1 MTDGEVLLALTEQD
15 LAIARAEKALDEL
28 PEKLAVLQLR
38 KRLRE
43 IEGVREKAAAYCR
56 KTDALISRSND
67 EATALQAKIDA
78 EQAKV
83 LSGDISNPK
92 ELQNLTREMD
102 ALKRRKDVVEFEE
115 LGLMEKAEAGAVQL
129 AKVEAALA
137 EGVARE
143 QALIADFKSKG
154 GDLQTEIGHM
164 REARERLAARLAPAL
179 RSRYDA
185 LSTSKHGI
193 AAGELKGQLCTAC
206 RTQIPAHEVQ
216 AIMAGPEIA
225 ECPNCKRLLI
235 VKQEA

>member
-1 MTDGEVLLALTEQD
+1 MSDGEVLLALTEQD

-43 IEGVREKAAAYCR
+43 IESIREKAAAYCR
-56 KTDALISRSND
+56 KTDALIAHSND
-67 EATALQAKIDA
+67 EATSLQAKIDA

-102 ALKRRKDVVEFEE
+102 ALKRRKDAVEFEE
-115 LGLMEKAEAGAVQL
+115 LGLMEKAEAGSAQL

-137 EGVARE
+137 EGIAKE
-143 QALIADFKSKG
+143 QALIAEFKSKG

-164 REARERLAARLAPAL
+164 RDARDRLAAQLAPTL
-179 RSRYDA
+179 RSRYEA
-185 LSTSKHGI
+185 LRESKHGI
-193 AAGELKGQLCTAC
+193 AAGELKGELCSAC
-206 RTQIPAHEVQ
+206 RTQIPSHEVQ
-216 AIMAGPEIA
+216 AIMSGPEVT
-225 ECPNCKRLLI
+225 ECPNCKRLL
-235 VKQEA
+235 VVRVTP

>member
-43 IEGVREKAAAYCR
+43 IEGVREKAAAYCH
-56 KTDALISRSND
+56 KIEALIARSND
-67 EATALQAKIDA
+67 EATTLQAKIDA

-102 ALKRRKDVVEFEE
+102 ALKRRMDTVEFEE
-115 LGLMEKAEAGAVQL
+115 LGLMEKAEAGAAQL

-143 QALIADFKSKG
+143 QALITDFKSKG

-164 REARERLAARLAPAL
+164 REAREQLAAQLAPTL
-179 RSRYDA
+179 LSRYETLCA
-185 LSTSKHGI
+185 SKHGI
-193 AAGELKGQLCTAC
+193 AAGELKGGLCTAC
-206 RTQIPAHEVQ
+206 RTQIPSHEVQ
-216 AIMAGPEIA
+216 TIMSGPEIA

-235 VKQEA
+235 VKLEA

>member
-56 KTDALISRSND
+56 KTEALIARSND
-67 EATALQAKIDA
+67 EASSLQAKIDT

-102 ALKRRKDVVEFEE
+102 ALKRRKDAVEFEE
-115 LGLMEKAEAGAVQL
+115 LGLMEKAEAGSVQL

-137 EGVARE
+137 EGVAKE
-143 QALIADFKSKG
+143 QALITEFKSKG
-154 GDLQTEIGHM
+154 GELQTEIGHM
-164 REARERLAARLAPAL
+164 RESRDRLAARLAPAL
-179 RSRYDA
+179 RSRYEA
-185 LSTSKHGI
+185 LKESKHGI
-193 AAGELKGQLCTAC
+193 AAGELKGQLCSAC
-206 RTQIPAHEVQ
+206 RTQIPSHEVQ
-216 AIMAGPEIA
+216 AILSGPDVT
-225 ECPNCKRLLI
+225 ECPNCKRLL
-235 VKQEA
+235 VVRAQS

>member
-43 IEGVREKAAAYCR
+43 IEVVRERAAAYCR
-56 KTDALISRSND
+56 KTEALIARAND
-67 EATALQAKIDA
+67 EATTLQNKIDV

-102 ALKRRKDVVEFEE
+102 ALKRRKDAVEFEE
-115 LGLMEKAEAGAVQL
+115 LGLMEKSESGSAQL
-129 AKVEAALA
+129 AKVDAALA
-137 EGVARE
+137 EGVAKE
-143 QALIADFKSKG
+143 QALIAEFKSKG
-154 GDLQTEIGHM
+154 GELQTEIGHM
-164 REARERLAARLAPAL
+164 REARERLAAQLAPAL
-179 RSRYDA
+179 GSQYEA
-185 LSTSKHGI
+185 LRGSKHGI
-193 AAGELKGQLCTAC
+193 AAGELKGGLCSAC
-206 RTQIPAHEVQ
+206 RTQIPSHEVQ

-235 VKQEA
+235 VRVEA

>member
-43 IEGVREKAAAYCR
+43 IEGVREKAAAYCH
-56 KTDALISRSND
+56 KIEGLISRSND
-67 EATALQAKIDA
+67 EATTLQAKIDS

-102 ALKRRKDVVEFEE
+102 ALKRRKDAVEFEE

-164 REARERLAARLAPAL
+164 REARERLAGQLPPAL